1 MPELPEVET
10 VRRGLAELVAP
21 NDFIK
26 TVRVHRRDLRFP
38 VPFRFEQS
46 LAGQKIV
53 GFRRRAKYLL
63 WELDRGVFLS
73 HLGMTGTWRRNPSN
87 SKLHDHLEL
96 QLGSGDRFV
105 YNDPRR
111 FGFVDYLEKPDWE
124 DSKWFRHLGPEPI
137 DRSRF
142 TGDHLYQ
149 RSRGKS
155 TSLKAFLMDQRNV
168 VGVGN
173 IYASE
178 ALFLAGLRPT
188 RKAGRLTKAQALS
201 LVEEVHAVIQKA
213 IEAGGTTLKDFRQAG
228 GETGY
233 FQQQLHVYGREGE
246 ACGVCAVAI
255 ENVTITGRSSF
266 FCPNCQS

>member
-1 MPELPEVET
+1 
-10 VRRGLAELVAP
+10 
-21 NDFIK
+21 
-26 TVRVHRRDLRFP
+26 
-38 VPFRFEQS
+38 
-46 LAGQKIV
+46 
-53 GFRRRAKYLL
+53 
-63 WELDRGVFLS
+63 
-73 HLGMTGTWRRNPSN
+73 
-87 SKLHDHLEL
+87 
-96 QLGSGDRFV
+96 
-105 YNDPRR
+105 
-111 FGFVDYLEKPDWE
+111 
-124 DSKWFRHLGPEPI
+124 
-137 DRSRF
+137 
-142 TGDHLYQ
+142 
-149 RSRGKS
+149 
-155 TSLKAFLMDQRNV
+155 MDQRNV

-188 RKAGRLTKAQALS
+188 RKAGRLTKAQAQS